1 VSKFHHGLLAGL
13 SDRPAVESRAGALDE
28 SLSSLCLCGDVF
40 VITSPAALRSSSP
53 LAGAL
58 PAVAARML

>member
-1 VSKFHHGLLAGL
+1 MNRCL
-13 SDRPAVESRAGALDE
+13 
-28 SLSSLCLCGDVF
+28 LCGDVF